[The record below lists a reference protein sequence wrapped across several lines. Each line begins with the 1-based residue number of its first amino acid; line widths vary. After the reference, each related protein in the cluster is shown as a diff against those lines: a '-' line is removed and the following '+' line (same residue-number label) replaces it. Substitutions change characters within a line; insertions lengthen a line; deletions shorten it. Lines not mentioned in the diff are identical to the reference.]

1 MPSKLIRNSRYDPA
15 TKILSIWL
23 VTNGKRYDYLDVPPE
38 TYAAFSRAFS
48 KGWYFNRH
56 IRGSFM
62 LLQDERGQSAP
73 SANSPVADDTGST
86 LA

>member
-1 MPSKLIRNSRYDPA
+1 MPSKLIRNSDYDPE

-48 KGWYFNRH
+48 KGWFFNRH
-56 IRGSFM
+56 IRSSFK
-62 LLQDERGQSAP
+62 LRQDEPGQTAP
-73 SANSPVADDTGST
+73 PAHGAGG
-86 LA
+86 